1 MISSKSEYRNLLSEG
16 SGSAPATLE
25 LDSTVGVG
33 SRIDLTGEG
42 SDEVAY
48 RQLKELVDEPSSSD
62 TRKDKSKLD
71 FKQISRG
78 MRAGAKKI
86 SKTRICNTRVNSY
99 DELIEYR
106 PRLED
111 SDDDSFRFNLD
122 DAEKEF

>member
-1 MISSKSEYRNLLSEG
+1 MISSKSEHRNLLSEG
-16 SGSAPATLE
+16 SGSAPASLE
-25 LDSTVGVG
+25 LDFTMGVG
-33 SRIDLTGEG
+33 SQIDLTGEG

-86 SKTRICNTRVNSY
+86 SK
-99 DELIEYR
+99 
-106 PRLED
+106 
-111 SDDDSFRFNLD
+111 
-122 DAEKEF
+122 A